1 MAILISNYKREI
13 EREDR
18 TGHISTWRWR
28 TPLKR
33 LVEKLQKP
41 GENDETDT
49 ESETE
54 DETSK
59 IDKLNLVSKFLYRQN
74 GLLRLWGLC
83 FQQKKCLL
91 Y

>member
-1 MAILISNYKREI
+1 MIVDRVAILISNYKREI

-18 TGHISTWRWR
+18 TGHTSTWRWR

-54 DETSK
+54 AGFGKMQFLICTS
-59 IDKLNLVSKFLYRQN
+59 LENP
-74 GLLRLWGLC
+74 
-83 FQQKKCLL
+83 
-91 Y
+91 